1 MIEVHSLEVL
11 ATYFPVDAKL
21 VSNIMK
27 TQDKPK
33 ADVLF
38 ENWKAEH
45 QELDRY
51 TSDLSEWIDRQT
63 KLRTSQ
69 FRETVHKLT
78 ELNGKLLAHFAKE
91 EEISKKI
98 RVVHSDGSPEVDA
111 AQRQTDRDHVNILNR
126 LKHLIDRMQDA
137 ESECDAW
144 KKGVY
149 ELGLIIDV
157 IEQHEEQ
164 ESESVNC
171 LLPPAPR

>member
-1 MIEVHSLEVL
+1 
-11 ATYFPVDAKL
+11 
-21 VSNIMK
+21 MK

-33 ADVLF
+33 VDVLF
-38 ENWKAEH
+38 EHWQVEH
-45 QELDRY
+45 QVLDRF
-51 TSDLSEWIDRQT
+51 TSDLSEWIDLQS

-69 FRETVHKLT
+69 FRETVQKLT
-78 ELNGKLLAHFAKE
+78 ELNEQLRAHFAKE
-91 EEISKKI
+91 EEIGTKI
-98 RVVHSDGSPEVDA
+98 RSVHSDSSPEVNA
-111 AQRQTDRDHVNILNR
+111 AQRQTDKDHVNILNR

-164 ESESVNC
+164 ESENVNC

>member
-1 MIEVHSLEVL
+1 
-11 ATYFPVDAKL
+11 
-21 VSNIMK
+21 MK

-33 ADVLF
+33 VDVLF
-38 ENWKAEH
+38 EHWKSEH

-51 TSDLSEWIDRQT
+51 TTDLSAWIDRQT

-69 FRETVHKLT
+69 FRETVQKLT
-78 ELNGKLLAHFAKE
+78 ELKEQLRAHFAKE
-91 EEISKKI
+91 EEIGKKI
-98 RVVHSDGSPEVDA
+98 RAAHCTGSPEVDA
-111 AQRQTDRDHVNILNR
+111 AERQIDRDHVNILKR

-164 ESESVNC
+164 ESENVNC

>member
-1 MIEVHSLEVL
+1 MHDPILQL
-11 ATYFPVDAKL
+11 GAK
-21 VSNIMK
+21 SHGQNESGNTMK

-33 ADVLF
+33 VDLLF
-38 ENWKAEH
+38 EHWKVEH
-45 QELDRY
+45 GVLDRY
-51 TSDLSEWIDRQT
+51 TVELSEWIDRQS

-69 FRETVHKLT
+69 FRETVRKLVD
-78 ELNGKLLAHFAKE
+78 LNEKLLAHFARE
-91 EEISKKI
+91 EEIGKQI
-98 RVVHSDGSPEVDA
+98 RVAHGNGSPEVDA
-111 AQRQTDRDHVNILNR
+111 AKRQCDRDHVNILNR

-164 ESESVNC
+164 ESENVTC
-171 LLPPAPR
+171 LLPPVSL